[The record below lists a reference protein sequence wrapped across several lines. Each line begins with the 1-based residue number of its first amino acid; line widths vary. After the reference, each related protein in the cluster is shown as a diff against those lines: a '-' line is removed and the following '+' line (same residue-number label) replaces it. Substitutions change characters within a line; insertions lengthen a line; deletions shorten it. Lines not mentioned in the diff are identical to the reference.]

1 MEKDLR
7 YTTLFEIYQGLL
19 TQKQKQVFSDYYLCD
34 LSLGEIASE
43 EGFSRQSVYD
53 AIKKVKL
60 KLDEYE
66 AKLNVYAKTIEVLG
80 ELDGKTDREIYDKVK
95 EILYR

>member
-7 YTTLFEIYQGLL
+7 YTALFEIYQGLL
-19 TQKQKQVFSDYYLCD
+19 TEKQKQVFSDYYLCD

-66 AKLNVYAKTIEVLG
+66 DKLGIYAKNG
-80 ELDGKTDREIYDKVK
+80 EILSCLDGKIDKEIYDKIK